1 MGRRSF
7 HLACFVIGL
16 LITPKIGGLMG
27 RTWNS
32 PDYDGWQVQGEAR
45 GITAIG
51 WNGEYWLIGTSDG
64 WLVRLDGSNFS
75 VVGRVDVEGVHP
87 YLIWTGKYWL
97 GTSGVYYCAAF
108 VYDGERLVE
117 LRYRPFNEIVRVS
130 YASNKCLLLN
140 QVPYTSNYSILI
152 WDEAELRVLVENVLN
167 LLPHEKKAYC
177 DGMPLRVEFVTNG
190 SVCLIYVSC
199 EPLLNEKIPSYK
211 EHFCHALYLY
221 NGSDL
226 VNLSWTLPENI
237 SLWRTPHRSSSC
249 FWREL
254 SNGTHWVSLTST
266 GKLLLFN
273 GTGFAKVKADPSLL
287 QLDWGRIYWNG
298 EYWLICTKGRL
309 LKLKGSKLELAADFS
324 NLGLGSFIPHSADW
338 NGEYWLISYR
348 RFISNVPTDACLLKY
363 DGKEVELV
371 QAPENLSLIRFRKYR
386 WPIDLQEVAWGDGR
400 WLIAGRRRSSFLTRK
415 WGYLLSYDG
424 QRFEDLMPKLNRAIE
439 LAGGSPERPGSLIN
453 VKFLS
458 FMLLLLVLGVM
469 HLLVS
474 RHLLASEQAL

>member
-1 MGRRSF
+1 MGRSSF
-7 HLACFVIGL
+7 LLACLAMGALAVPEIGW
-16 LITPKIGGLMG
+16 LIG

-32 PDYDGWQVQGEAR
+32 VDYDIWQVQGEAR
-45 GITAIG
+45 SITTIG
-51 WNGEYWLIGTSDG
+51 WNGKYWLIGTSDG

-75 VVGRVDVEGVHP
+75 VVGRVDIEGVHP

-108 VYDGERLVE
+108 VYDGKKLVE
-117 LRYRPFNEIVRVS
+117 LRYSPFNEIVKVS
-130 YASNKCLLLN
+130 YASNICLLLN

-152 WDEAELRVLVENVLN
+152 WDGAEIRVLVENALD
-167 LLPHEKKAYC
+167 LLPREKRTYC
-177 DGMPLRVEFVTNG
+177 DGMPLRVELITNG
-190 SVCLIYVSC
+190 SACLIYISC
-199 EPLLNEKIPSYK
+199 ELPLNEKVSPPYK

-221 NGSDL
+221 DGSDL

-237 SLWRTPHRSSSC
+237 SLWRTPPKSWPS

-273 GTGFAKVKADPSLL
+273 GKEFEEVKADSNLL

-309 LKLKGSKLELAADFS
+309 LRLEGSKLELAADLS
-324 NLGLGSFIPHSADW
+324 NLGLGSFIPYSADW

-348 RFISNVPTDACLLKY
+348 KLISNIPTEACLVKY
-363 DGKEVELV
+363 DGKGVELV
-371 QAPENLSLIRFRKYR
+371 QAPEDFSLIGFRGSR
-386 WPIDLQEVAWGDGR
+386 WPIDLGEVAWGDGR
-400 WLIAGRRRSSFLTRK
+400 WLIAGRHRSSFTSRR

-424 QRFEDLMPKLNRAIE
+424 EKFEDLMQELNKAIE
-439 LAGGSPERPGSLIN
+439 LRGGGPGGPRSALWD
-453 VKFLS
+453 VQFLATV
-458 FMLLLLVLGVM
+458 LLFLALSVIYLLVRRYLS
-469 HLLVS
+469 L
-474 RHLLASEQAL
+474 